1 MRLRSKLAIRA
12 AKLTSFLIKKMKRGS
27 GVTLPGYVA
36 RRIDPDILKA
46 MAQQVRGKT
55 IVTMGTNG
63 KTTTNA
69 ILCRALESEGKK
81 GDHQPDR
88 SQYA

>member
-12 AKLTSFLIKKMKRGS
+12 AKLTSILIKKMKRGS

-36 RRIDPDILKA
+36 RRIDPNILTA
-46 MAQQVRGKT
+46 MAEQVRGKI

-63 KTTTNA
+63 EDDDQCDPVQGAGSLRA
-69 ILCRALESEGKK
+69 IK
-81 GDHQPDR
+81 
-88 SQYA
+88 